1 MFPWVSACGHTIIS
15 LKWAYE
21 QVNDSRISPDCRS
34 SPSVGALY
42 YCMHLHFTSD
52 CRQSTASL
60 ARSRPSQD
68 QLMIIVMTRVP

>member
-52 CRQSTASL
+52 CRHRPHHSPGHDRHRTSL
-60 ARSRPSQD
+60 
-68 QLMIIVMTRVP
+68 